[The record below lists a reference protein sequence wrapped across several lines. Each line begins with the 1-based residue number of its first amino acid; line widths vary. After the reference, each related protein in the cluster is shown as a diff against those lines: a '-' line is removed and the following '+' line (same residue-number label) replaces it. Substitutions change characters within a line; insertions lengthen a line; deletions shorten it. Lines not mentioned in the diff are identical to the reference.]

1 MRKLNLENYTFSAR
15 NPQTRGFELVTYQ
28 FKDALVNVMTH
39 TNLGLTGPEMLELDP
54 VVAKIEK
61 ANLEVTLTEDDYKKI
76 LDNFKKFRGFSN
88 NDRPFLKRVYDC
100 PEIPDDGK
108 KVIKFNSN

>member
-28 FKDALVNVMTH
+28 FKDALVNVITH
-39 TNLGLTGPEMLELDP
+39 VNLGLDSLEMLEIDP
-54 VVAKIEK
+54 VVIKIEK
-61 ANLEVTLTEDDYKKI
+61 ANLEVILTEDDYKKI
-76 LDNFKKFRGFSN
+76 LVNFKKFRGFSN
-88 NDRPFLKRVYDC
+88 NDRPFLKRVYNC

-108 KVIKFNSN
+108 KVLKFSSN

>member
-1 MRKLNLENYTFSAR
+1 MRKLSLEIYTFSAR
-15 NPQTRGFELVTYQ
+15 NQQGVQQFVTYN
-28 FKDALVNVMTH
+28 FKDALVNVITH
-39 TNLGLTGPEMLELDP
+39 ASLGLNGPEMLELDP

-108 KVIKFNSN
+108 KVLKFISN